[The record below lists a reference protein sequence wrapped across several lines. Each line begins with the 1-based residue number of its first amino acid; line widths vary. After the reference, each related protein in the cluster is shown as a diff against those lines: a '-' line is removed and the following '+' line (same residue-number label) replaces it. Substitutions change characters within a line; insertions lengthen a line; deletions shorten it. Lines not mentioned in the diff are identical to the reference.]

1 MPSYNR
7 ALQQGGVQSFT
18 KVTQGPDESFTGFL
32 PRLTLSPNRAISDP
46 TAREILIECFAF
58 KNANAECKKATG
70 HKRARFV
77 PLYKWMKTPA
87 DIEFNTQIQLWW
99 DKLSIQSLWL
109 WLWIVPKDKLF
120 YDSPG
125 KKSPVQ
131 CRRCRRDGSKAHEC
145 RPSKDTQ
152 GNSLMSVGKQRG
164 FAPGST
170 KTNMSHSFPVHQG
183 KSILKNILAW

>member
-58 KNANAECKKATG
+58 KNANAECKKDTG

-109 WLWIVPKDKLF
+109 
-120 YDSPG
+120 
-125 KKSPVQ
+125 
-131 CRRCRRDGSKAHEC
+131 
-145 RPSKDTQ
+145 
-152 GNSLMSVGKQRG
+152 
-164 FAPGST
+164 
-170 KTNMSHSFPVHQG
+170 
-183 KSILKNILAW
+183 